1 MIHTEQALDVYD
13 VTIVGGGPAGM
24 YAAFYSGMRA
34 MRTKIIEAKQEL
46 GGFMRTYPEKIV
58 WDVGGVGPVRCE
70 QLIDILEKQA
80 RTFDPT
86 IVFGQA
92 VAGMNR
98 REDGILELTSTTGEL
113 HYTRTVILCA
123 GRGMTQVQKLDI
135 HGANRYELTNLHY
148 TVTDLSRFADKR
160 VLISGGGDSAVDW
173 ANEMEQLA
181 REVIV
186 VHRRSEFSAH
196 EQPVAQMRASAKVM
210 TPYRISGLYGRG
222 DRIERVTLAHSET
235 GALDEVEVDEV
246 VVSHGYDRDFG
257 NLVNWGLEREDYGVS
272 VDAKM
277 RTNLPGVFGAGDF
290 ITYGSK
296 VRLIAG
302 AFNDAVLAVNS
313 AKMYLEPAAM
323 DMAGVSSHNERF
335 FEKNKAVIEQENRQK
350 QHHT

>member
-1 MIHTEQALDVYD
+1 MNTQQDWDIYD

-34 MRTKIIEAKQEL
+34 MRTKIIEAKREL

-70 QLIDILEKQA
+70 RLIEILEKQA
-80 RTFDPT
+80 RTFDPA

-98 REDGILELTSTTGEL
+98 REDGVFELTSTTGER

-135 HGANRYELTNLHY
+135 HGANRYELANLHY
-148 TVTDLSRFADKR
+148 TITDLSRFAGKR

-173 ANEMEQLA
+173 ANELEKLA
-181 REVIV
+181 KEVIV
-186 VHRRSEFSAH
+186 VHRRSEFTAH
-196 EQPVAQMRASAKVM
+196 ERPVALMRTFAKVL
-210 TPYRISGLYGRG
+210 TPYRISGLYGSA
-222 DRIERVTLAHSET
+222 DRIARVTLTHTET
-235 GALDEVEVDEV
+235 GTPEEVEADEVI
-246 VVSHGYDRDFG
+246 VSHGYDRDFG

-277 RTNLPGVFGAGDF
+277 RTNLPGIFGAGDF

-313 AKMYLEPAAM
+313 AKMFLEPAAT

-335 FEKNKAVIEQENRQK
+335 FEKNKAVIEEEKQRQ
-350 QHHT
+350 QN